1 MKATGIIRRIDDLG
15 RVAIPKEVRKALH
28 WNNNDPLEFYIHND
42 TIVLK
47 KYKMDS
53 ERLKDKCAK
62 IVEKYR
68 PIIKA
73 ISFAGDVTTVI
84 LSDGRT
90 GAVKYN
96 PADEFNLNVAITY
109 ALKAAGIQLEV
120 EGL

>member
-15 RVAIPKEVRKALH
+15 RVAIPKEIRRELH
-28 WNNNDPLEFYIHND
+28 LNEGDPLEIYTNKGAIL
-42 TIVLK
+42 LK
-47 KYKMDS
+47 KYKMS
-53 ERLKDKCAK
+53 EEHLKDECAK
-62 IVEKYR
+62 VVEKYR

-84 LSDGRT
+84 LNNGRT

-96 PADEFNLNVAITY
+96 PANEFNLNVAIAY